1 MMHVATCMSVAVDV
15 QALLRRVV
23 AEVFDGGVTATYST
37 HPKHLHAHRVELSS
51 ADGRRHAGLE
61 ASYEWFAATI
71 LDLGVSTFLLDYDDE
86 EEDKEAVLRALAL
99 VVRAYLRGEG
109 RVAHRRS
116 LFRSRPV
123 LRIVVDNREWELG
136 RRSSRPHYPG

>member
-1 MMHVATCMSVAVDV
+1 MVHVATCISVAVDV

-23 AEVFDGGVTATYST
+23 AELFDGDVTATYST
-37 HPKHLHAHRVELSS
+37 HPTNLHMHRVGLTS
-51 ADGRRHAGLE
+51 ADGRRHAGLHV
-61 ASYEWFAATI
+61 SYEWFEATI
-71 LDLGVSTFLLDYDDE
+71 FDLGVFTFLLDYDDE
-86 EEDKEAVLRALAL
+86 EEDKKAVLRALAL

-109 RVAHRRS
+109 RVEHRRG